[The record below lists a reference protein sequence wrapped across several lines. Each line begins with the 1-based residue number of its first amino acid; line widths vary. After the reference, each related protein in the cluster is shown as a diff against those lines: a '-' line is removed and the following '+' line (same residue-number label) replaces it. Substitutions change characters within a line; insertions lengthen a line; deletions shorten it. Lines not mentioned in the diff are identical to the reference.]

1 MKSVPENERA
11 ARKYPFIASFDDSP
25 GSPEFV
31 GLDRSEAEDLA
42 RRDGLSVR
50 VLELPAAD
58 QPAWTADRRSTR
70 VNFVVEHGRVIRAAI
85 F

>member
-1 MKSVPENERA
+1 MPEDERVA
-11 ARKYPFIASFDDSP
+11 LNYPFISSFDDSP

-31 GLDRSEAEDLA
+31 GLDRGEAEDLA
-42 RRDGLSVR
+42 RHDGLTVR

-58 QPAWTADRRSTR
+58 QAAWTADRRSNR